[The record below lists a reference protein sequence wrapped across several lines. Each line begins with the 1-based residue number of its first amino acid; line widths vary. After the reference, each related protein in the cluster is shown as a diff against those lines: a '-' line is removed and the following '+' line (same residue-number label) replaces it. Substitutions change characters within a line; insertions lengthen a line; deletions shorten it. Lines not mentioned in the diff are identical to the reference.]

1 MAFQNLPSES
11 RLWVYGFKDEL
22 TLEEYNNV
30 RNRLEQFK
38 KEWMYHG
45 TSVTG
50 DYDIIENRFVII
62 ATNDAISGCSI
73 DSSVAVF
80 KEFKQNDGLDA
91 LDQSLVFYRDENGEI
106 KAIDRSGFQQLA
118 DEGKINNSTKV
129 FNLLINH
136 LAAYQQGGFETKFEN
151 SWHCKVFK
159 LPQEET
165 S

>member
-50 DYDIIENRFVII
+50 DYDIIKN
-62 ATNDAISGCSI
+62 
-73 DSSVAVF
+73 
-80 KEFKQNDGLDA
+80 
-91 LDQSLVFYRDENGEI
+91 
-106 KAIDRSGFQQLA
+106 
-118 DEGKINNSTKV
+118 
-129 FNLLINH
+129 
-136 LAAYQQGGFETKFEN
+136 
-151 SWHCKVFK
+151 
-159 LPQEET
+159 
-165 S
+165 